1 MEVATLYI
9 ISYLVGSI
17 PAAYII
23 GKAVKGVDIRSYGSG
38 NVGSTNVF
46 HHVGRKW
53 AVLLGGLEILVKGAL
68 PVWIALYVLDWD
80 RSSALLIGPPLL
92 AVAGHNWSI
101 FLKFQGGRGLA
112 VATGTLLGLS
122 PILLAAFVVVS
133 IGGWSVTRSS
143 GVWVLMA
150 LALLPVWS
158 VIAGEPTSITYTA
171 LGLVSLTVLKRL
183 FSNWTPLPEGLPK
196 GKVLFNRLFRDRDID
211 DKADWVRR
219 VPQGTK
225 SGEVR

>member
-1 MEVATLYI
+1 MEVVSLYI
-9 ISYLVGSI
+9 FAYLVGAI

-23 GKAVKGVDIRSYGSG
+23 GKTVKGVDIRGYGSG

-53 AVLLGGLEILVKGAL
+53 AVSLGGLEVLVKGAL

-80 RSSALLIGPPLL
+80 RSSAVLIGPPLL

-122 PILLAAFVVVS
+122 PILLVAFVVVS

-143 GVWVLMA
+143 GVWVLIS

-158 VIAGEPTSITYTA
+158 VIAGEPANITFFS
-171 LGLVSLTVLKRL
+171 LGLVLLIVLKRL

-196 GKVLFNRLFRDRDID
+196 GKVLFNRLFRDRDVD
-211 DKADWVRR
+211 DKAEWVRR
-219 VPQGTK
+219 VPQGSN

>member
-1 MEVATLYI
+1 MEITALYI
-9 ISYLVGSI
+9 LSYLVGAV

-23 GKAVKGVDIRSYGSG
+23 GKAVKGVDIRGYGSG
-38 NVGSTNVF
+38 NVGSSNVF

-53 AVLLGGLEILVKGAL
+53 AVLLGVLEILVKGAL

-80 RSSALLIGPPLL
+80 RSSAVLIGPPLL

-112 VATGTLLGLS
+112 VGTGTLLALS
-122 PILLAAFVVVS
+122 PILLGAFAVVS

-143 GVWVLMA
+143 GVWVLIS

-158 VIAGEPTSITYTA
+158 LIAREPATITIFS
-171 LGLVSLTVLKRL
+171 LGLVLLTVLKRL
-183 FSNWTPLPEGLPK
+183 LSNWTPLPEGLPK
-196 GKVLFNRLFRDRDID
+196 AKVLFNRLFRDRDVD
-211 DKADWVRR
+211 DKADSVRR
-219 VPQGTK
+219 GPQGTK
-225 SGEVR
+225 

>member
-1 MEVATLYI
+1 MEVAAVYI
-9 ISYLVGSI
+9 LSYLVGSI
-17 PAAYII
+17 PAGYII
-23 GKAVKGVDIRSYGSG
+23 GKTVKGVDIRSYGSG

-68 PVWIALYVLDWD
+68 PVWIVLYALDWD
-80 RSSALLIGPPLL
+80 RSSSALIGPTLL

-101 FLKFQGGRGLA
+101 FLRFQGGRGLA
-112 VATGTLLGLS
+112 VGTGVLLGLS

-143 GVWVLMA
+143 GVWVLIA
-150 LALLPVWS
+150 LTLLPVWS
-158 VIAGEPTSITYTA
+158 VIAGEPATVTYVT

-196 GKVLFNRLFRDRDID
+196 GKVLFNRLFRDRDVD
-211 DKADWVRR
+211 DKAEWVRR
-219 VPQGTK
+219 VPQESK
-225 SGEVR
+225 SGRY

>member
-1 MEVATLYI
+1 MEVAAVYI
-9 ISYLVGSI
+9 LSYLVGSI
-17 PAAYII
+17 PAGYII
-23 GKAVKGVDIRSYGSG
+23 GKTVKGVDIRSYGSG

-68 PVWIALYVLDWD
+68 PVWIALYALGWD
-80 RSSALLIGPPLL
+80 RSSSALIGPPLL

-101 FLKFQGGRGLA
+101 FLRFQGGRGLA
-112 VATGTLLGLS
+112 VGTGVLLGLS

-143 GVWVLMA
+143 GVWVLIA
-150 LALLPVWS
+150 LTLLPVWS
-158 VIAGEPTSITYTA
+158 VIAGEPATVTYVT

-196 GKVLFNRLFRDRDID
+196 GKVLFNRLFRDRDVD
-211 DKADWVRR
+211 DKAEWVRR
-219 VPQGTK
+219 VPQESK
-225 SGEVR
+225 SGRY

>member
-1 MEVATLYI
+1 MEVAALYI
-9 ISYLVGSI
+9 LSYLVGSI

-112 VATGTLLGLS
+112 VATGILLGLS

-143 GVWVLMA
+143 GVWVLIA
-150 LALLPVWS
+150 LTLLPVWS